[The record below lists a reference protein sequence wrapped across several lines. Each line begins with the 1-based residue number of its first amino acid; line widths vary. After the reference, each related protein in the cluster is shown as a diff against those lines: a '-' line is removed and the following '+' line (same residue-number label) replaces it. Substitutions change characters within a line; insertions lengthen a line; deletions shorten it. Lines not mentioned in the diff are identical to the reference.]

1 MQANI
6 KLPPFSSSDAPPE
19 QRVHWVQVPFDFILE
34 LYDEPVLRV
43 QRHHQRRAL
52 AAKHLIDHNLPI
64 HVNYQAGRTP
74 DGKLHLVDGYT
85 RLTTIR
91 NGSKP
96 APEGA
101 WLGVVDVD
109 TQADLDQLYD
119 TVDSKYAVKRG
130 RDAFEEGLRR
140 AGLLGKVV
148 SPVFTRAQAVSA
160 VSAAAGHNDVRKAV
174 WELRKGIKV
183 LDPLHLGS
191 GSNRLPAG
199 ALAALLLIASR
210 GAEPEAIHKLAV
222 TLERPDSVP
231 DSERAK
237 LGSAI
242 KVAHALQK
250 RRAEGALSGKNVI
263 PIMEMVLGMW
273 EAQGKGNTS
282 GAGSLPASMTRT
294 EFLAADGA

>member
-1 MQANI
+1 MPSQTNI
-6 KLPPFSSSDAPPE
+6 KLPRFSSPDSPPE
-19 QRVHWVQVPFDFILE
+19 QRVHWVQVPFTFILE

-52 AAKHLIDHNLPI
+52 AAKHLTDLNLPV
-64 HVNYQAGRTP
+64 HANYQAGRTP

-91 NGSKP
+91 NGTK
-96 APEGA
+96 AVPEGA

-109 TQADLDQLYD
+109 TQADLDRLYD

-148 SPVFTRAQAVSA
+148 SPVFTRAQAVTA
-160 VSAAAGHNDVRKAV
+160 VTVAAGHNDVRRAV
-174 WELRKGIKV
+174 WELRKGIKA

-191 GSNRLPAG
+191 GASRLPAG
-199 ALAALLLIASR
+199 ALAALLLIASH
-210 GAEPEAIHKLAV
+210 GGDPEKVQKVAV
-222 TLERPDSVP
+222 TLERPDEVP
-231 DSERAK
+231 AGERAK
-237 LGSAI
+237 MGPAI

-250 RRAEGALSGKNVI
+250 RREEGALSGRNVT

-273 EAQGKGNTS
+273 AGLESGTKEKEALS
-282 GAGSLPASMTRT
+282 RA
-294 EFLAADGA
+294 EFLASVSA